1 MTQPR
6 RTVAFEVDGKAIADG
21 LAAGP
26 CPPQANR

>member
-6 RTVAFEVDGKAIADG
+6 RTVAFEVDGKAIAG

-26 CPPQANR
+26 DPPQANR